1 MYHSIGEHI
10 KNEKHN
16 KWRVK
21 TNDFEKQMNWF
32 YKNNWKSFT
41 ISELVKLD
49 KIPEKSFVITFDDG
63 YEDNYLNAFPIL

>member
-32 YKNNWKSFT
+32 YKNNWKSLL
-41 ISELVKLD
+41 SR
-49 KIPEKSFVITFDDG
+49 EKSSKYCRKESD
-63 YEDNYLNAFPIL
+63 ILLRKNQK